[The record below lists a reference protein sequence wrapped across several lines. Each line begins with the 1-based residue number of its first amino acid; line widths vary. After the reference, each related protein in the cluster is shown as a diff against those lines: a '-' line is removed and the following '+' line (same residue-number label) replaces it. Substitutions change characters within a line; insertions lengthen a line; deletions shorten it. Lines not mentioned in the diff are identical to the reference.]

1 MGAETRAGSSPRV
14 RGKLVIDHAGNIV
27 RRLIP
32 ARAGKTRTR
41 SASLSSRPAHPRAC
55 GENALARSTPPRA
68 AGSSPRVRGKP
79 PGLPPRAPQ
88 RGLIPARA
96 GKTTYPCESSSAIP
110 AHPRACGENSRF
122 PFTPAQLAGSSP
134 RVRGKRHGV
143 QGAVDGDGLIPAR
156 AGKTRPSGRPSWSAP
171 AHPRACGENCPSRW
185 TPTRLAGSSPRV
197 RGKRG
202 GGVGVADEVGLI
214 PARAGKTSFPFL
226 SAHRPWAHPRACGEN
241 GITLVFALVHRGSSP
256 RVRGKRRV
264 RDVPPRSRG
273 LIPARAGKTSPN
285 PARTP
290 PRQAHPRACGEN
302 MTVLESAPSALG
314 SSPRVRGKPLGR
326 LPPPVADRLIPA
338 RAGKTLQSG
347 ARISDQTAHP
357 RACGENRLQAVS
369 AEALDGS
376 SPRVRGKPITEW
388 ESARI
393 RGLIPARAGKTA
405 RS

>member
-1 MGAETRAGSSPRV
+1 MGSRAPLTVMGSSPRVRGKQDRAGAHRGQLRLIPARAGKTVHRDGHQLDWLAHPRACGENAVAGSGWPMRLGSSPRV
-14 RGKLVIDHAGNIV
+14 RGKLPFPFCQRTDPG
-27 RRLIP
+27 LIP
-32 ARAGKTRTR
+32 ARAGKTGSR
-41 SASLSSRPAHPRAC
+41 SSSRSSTGAHPRAC
-55 GENALARSTPPRA
+55 GENAAFETFHPA
-68 AGSSPRVRGKP
+68 VGGSSPRVRGKP
-79 PGLPPRAPQ
+79 R
-88 RGLIPARA
+88 
-96 GKTTYPCESSSAIP
+96 
-110 AHPRACGENSRF
+110 
-122 PFTPAQLAGSSP
+122 
-134 RVRGKRHGV
+134 
-143 QGAVDGDGLIPAR
+143 
-156 AGKTRPSGRPSWSAP
+156 
-171 AHPRACGENCPSRW
+171 
-185 TPTRLAGSSPRV
+185 PTR
-197 RGKRG
+197 RGHRRG
-202 GGVGVADEVGLI
+202 
-214 PARAGKTSFPFL
+214 R
-226 SAHRPWAHPRACGEN
+226 
-241 GITLVFALVHRGSSP
+241 
-256 RVRGKRRV
+256 
-264 RDVPPRSRG
+264 